1 MRPGESGRGA
11 GGTNKYTRIASCRSP
26 LQCLPSGLSFTN
38 VRERRKPMGSN
49 PVFPVE
55 LEREIFETAAL
66 LNPNPTLLLVARR
79 VLIWIEPLLYRVIET
94 TKDETATALRLA
106 MATKPASF
114 FENNVRHILLFHTSA
129 WKKEDFYALL
139 RLCPRIESLAYIPFG
154 DCSPIVLLPIF
165 MNMSHLQRWSGSLR
179 YVFGKREAIDLRA
192 SFFRTVTHLDIFD
205 MLDDGSTDNM
215 RICADLATLP
225 ALTNLCLSEYAE
237 PTIVRR
243 LLEECPVLRVLVNLW
258 FEAWSRDQVQAVVR
272 NPGTVDPRYV
282 VILFPAYANW
292 EDDWQRGVRGGVDL
306 WVAAESFV
314 AQKRRGEI
322 EVIFPDRSPGVRD
335 QCPYSMSMVLVLR
348 ALILKFWDVLALW
361 LTFGSDYNLI
371 QFPISLPPIFLT

>member
-1 MRPGESGRGA
+1 MRAVEKCHLA
-11 GGTNKYTRIASCRSP
+11 GGTNKYTRIAGPRFKFAFLKFFSAS
-26 LQCLPSGLSFTN
+26 QCLSSGLSFTN

-66 LNPNPTLLLVARR
+66 SNPKTIPTLFLVARR

-94 TKDETATALRLA
+94 KAETATALRLA

-114 FENNVRHILLFHTSA
+114 FENNVRHMLLSHTSA
-129 WKKEDFYALL
+129 WKGEDSYALL
-139 RLCPRIESLAYIPFG
+139 RLCPRIESLAYIAIG
-154 DCSPIVLLPIF
+154 DCSPIVLLPIL
-165 MNMSHLQRWSGSLR
+165 MNMSHLRRWSGFLR
-179 YVFGKREAIDLRA
+179 YVFGRREAIDLRA

-205 MLDDGSTDNM
+205 VLDDGSTNNM

-225 ALTNLCLSEYAE
+225 ALTNLCLTKCAE
-237 PTIVRR
+237 ATIVRR

-258 FEAWSRDQVQAVVR
+258 SETDKGQAVAR

-282 VILFPAYANW
+282 VILLPVYAYW
-292 EDDWQRGVRGGVDL
+292 EDDWQRGVRGGVDF
-306 WVAAESFV
+306 WAAAESFV

-322 EVIFPDRSPGVRD
+322 EDLPTSVINVLLIGAGPEGPKILGRPSPV
-335 QCPYSMSMVLVLR
+335 VNLR
-348 ALILKFWDVLALW
+348 V
-361 LTFGSDYNLI
+361 
-371 QFPISLPPIFLT
+371 